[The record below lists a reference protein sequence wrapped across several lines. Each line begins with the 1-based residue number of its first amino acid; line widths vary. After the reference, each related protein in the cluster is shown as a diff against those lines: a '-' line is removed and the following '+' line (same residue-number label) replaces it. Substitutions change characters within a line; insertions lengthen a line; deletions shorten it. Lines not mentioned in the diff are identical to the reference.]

1 MIKNDDDHDGSFK
14 SPLSSFLILL
24 LENLGIR
31 AHLEKSFS
39 FSDFITKQLLSGILK
54 ASYFLEKVVK
64 IISIENFWGNSKQFS
79 QN

>member
-1 MIKNDDDHDGSFK
+1 MIENDDDHDGSFK

-39 FSDFITKQLLSGILK
+39 FSDFITTQLLSDI
-54 ASYFLEKVVK
+54 
-64 IISIENFWGNSKQFS
+64 
-79 QN
+79 